1 MVNVLIGLG
10 FSALVLISVGLAND
24 LTSGNRSLEIK
35 VNERSVHTQP
45 IFTFCPVGSSEGT
58 LPNISYCS
66 WNREL
71 TIRSGQ
77 LGMIGVF
84 CKSFLRII
92 CGTADRDW
100 GEATEDCPRE
110 MAAAGINIWRV
121 HPVDPTCWIL
131 MNDTAN
137 RLIPAGRTENM
148 YLYFEADGIGMRV
161 WNNSGKK
168 KNIFRKIVTVIH
180 AFV

>member
-1 MVNVLIGLG
+1 
-10 FSALVLISVGLAND
+10 
-24 LTSGNRSLEIK
+24 
-35 VNERSVHTQP
+35 
-45 IFTFCPVGSSEGT
+45 
-58 LPNISYCS
+58 
-66 WNREL
+66 
-71 TIRSGQ
+71 
-77 LGMIGVF
+77 
-84 CKSFLRII
+84 
-92 CGTADRDW
+92 
-100 GEATEDCPRE
+100 
-110 MAAAGINIWRV
+110 
-121 HPVDPTCWIL
+121 